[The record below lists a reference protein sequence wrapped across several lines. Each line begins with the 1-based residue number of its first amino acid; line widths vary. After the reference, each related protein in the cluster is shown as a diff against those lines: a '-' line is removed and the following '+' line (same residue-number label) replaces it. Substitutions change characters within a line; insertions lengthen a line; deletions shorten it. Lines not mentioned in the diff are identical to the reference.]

1 MGYQKERSGWLLA
14 SIILTGFLLLAHLG
28 GIFEPL
34 LNGDLIRF
42 VSAMFLIVFMGIS
55 FTFGLIGYIK
65 KRPSYSLIS
74 AIINT
79 VYSFLGLIGFV
90 FIIIGMIYAREFV
103 DVSYYIYIW
112 IFIFVFFL
120 AIIGLIYLVFLTISG
135 YIGYS
140 NQRKINEQNR
150 KINDKEVEVI
160 KDKNDKSK
168 EK

>member
-1 MGYQKERSGWLLA
+1 
-14 SIILTGFLLLAHLG
+14 
-28 GIFEPL
+28 
-34 LNGDLIRF
+34 
-42 VSAMFLIVFMGIS
+42 
-55 FTFGLIGYIK
+55 
-65 KRPSYSLIS
+65 
-74 AIINT
+74 
-79 VYSFLGLIGFV
+79 
-90 FIIIGMIYAREFV
+90 MIYAREFV
-103 DVSYYIYIW
+103 DVSYYTYIW

-135 YIGYS
+135 YIGYF

>member
-55 FTFGLIGYIK
+55 FTFGLIG
-65 KRPSYSLIS
+65 
-74 AIINT
+74 
-79 VYSFLGLIGFV
+79 FV

-103 DVSYYIYIW
+103 DVSYYTYIW

-120 AIIGLIYLVFLTISG
+120 AIIGLIYLVFLIISG
-135 YIGYS
+135 YIGYF

-150 KINDKEVEVI
+150 KVNDKEVEVI